1 MTYTEQLEHETEQ
14 ARSRIADTLEELR
27 ACMTP
32 GQVVNQLAD
41 RVGDAGARAFLN
53 NLKRQTVDNPVPV
66 ALIGAGIAWLMLG
79 GVEKGRSTSSGVG
92 QRLENTANAA
102 AEAIRDTADTTA
114 HAASRKSA
122 ELSDTAN
129 RKSEAASR
137 KGAEWSDAASRKS
150 SEWSD
155 KAAGMAEDARER
167 ISSAADRVGQSAS
180 DVGASARQ
188 MAGSAGDA
196 LQRSASAGY
205 EAISESTSK
214 TATAA
219 TASARAARQRT
230 LQAGNALVDFCR
242 EQPLVLAGLGLA
254 IGGTIGALLPQTETE
269 DRLLGETSDQFKE
282 RAQDLASEQ
291 YEAAKKVGER
301 ALDAAQDE
309 TTKQAAKQEQEAAS
323 NGEKPGA
330 SVADEAT
337 LVPSHHSEN
346 QPEGESMSGA
356 EHVHRP

>member
-14 ARSRIADTLEELR
+14 ARSRIADTLDELR

-66 ALIGAGIAWLMLG
+66 ALIGAGLAWLMLG
-79 GVEKGRSTSSGVG
+79 GAEKGRSAFGGIG
-92 QRLENTANAA
+92 QRLGDATNEA
-102 AEAIRDTADTTA
+102 AERNREAADA
-114 HAASRKSA
+114 ASRAASRKAA
-122 ELSDTAN
+122 ELSDTADLN
-129 RKSEAASR
+129 SEAASR
-137 KGAEWSDAASRKS
+137 KGAEWSDAA
-150 SEWSD
+150 
-155 KAAGMAEDARER
+155 ANLAEDARER
-167 ISSAADRVGQSAS
+167 VSSAADRVGQSAS
-180 DVGASARQ
+180 DAGAFARQ

-196 LQRSASAGY
+196 LQHSASAGY
-205 EAISESTSK
+205 EAISESASR

-282 RAQDLASEQ
+282 RAQDLTSEQ
-291 YEAAKKVGER
+291 HEAAKKVGER
-301 ALDAAQDE
+301 ALDAAQNE
-309 TTKQAAKQEQEAAS
+309 RTKQAAKQEQDAAS
-323 NGEKPGA
+323 NEERPGA
-330 SVADEAT
+330 SVADDAT
-337 LVPSHHSEN
+337 LVPSHHSDN
-346 QPEGESMSGA
+346 QPEGEGVSGA

>member
-14 ARSRIADTLEELR
+14 ARSRIADTLDELR

-66 ALIGAGIAWLMLG
+66 ALIGAGLAWLMLG
-79 GVEKGRSTSSGVG
+79 GAEKGRSAFGGIG
-92 QRLENTANAA
+92 QSLGDATNEA
-102 AEAIRDTADTTA
+102 AERTREAADA
-114 HAASRKSA
+114 ASRAASRKAA
-122 ELSDTAN
+122 ELSDSADLN
-129 RKSEAASR
+129 SEAASR
-137 KGAEWSDAASRKS
+137 KGAEWSDEAANL
-150 SEWSD
+150 
-155 KAAGMAEDARER
+155 AEDARER
-167 ISSAADRVGQSAS
+167 VSSAADRVGQSAS
-180 DVGASARQ
+180 DAGAFARQ

-196 LQRSASAGY
+196 LQHSASAGY
-205 EAISESTSK
+205 EAISESASR

-282 RAQDLASEQ
+282 RAQDLTSEQ
-291 YEAAKKVGER
+291 HEAAKKVGER
-301 ALDAAQDE
+301 ALDAAQNE
-309 TTKQAAKQEQEAAS
+309 RTKQAAKQEQDAAS
-323 NGEKPGA
+323 NEEKPGA
-330 SVADEAT
+330 SVADDAT
-337 LVPSHHSEN
+337 LVPGHHSEN
-346 QPEGESMSGA
+346 QPEGEGVSGA